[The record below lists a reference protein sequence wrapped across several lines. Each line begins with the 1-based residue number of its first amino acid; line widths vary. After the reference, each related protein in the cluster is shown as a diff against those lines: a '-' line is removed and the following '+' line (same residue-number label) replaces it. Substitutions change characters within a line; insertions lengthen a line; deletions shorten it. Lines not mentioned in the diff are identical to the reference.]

1 MTAIK
6 DKMEANN
13 PELEE
18 LPEMEQLRRHEVV
31 DPTCRGANLLRIP
44 QYNKVSFIPTDFV
57 IKCKYICQGMAFSL
71 SERQHLGIHGLLPA
85 AFETE
90 ELQVYRVISQLR
102 AENDN
107 LKKYII
113 LDNLQD
119 QNEKLY
125 YRTVIEHIQEL
136 LPIVYTPTVGLACQ
150 KFGYIFR
157 RPKGIYITINDNSVS
172 KIYQILSNWPEH
184 DVRAIVV
191 TDGERILGLGDL
203 GAYGMGIPIGKLALY
218 VALGG
223 VKPKW
228 CLPVLLDCGT
238 DREELLK
245 DPFYIGLRRKRIR
258 GAEYDLL
265 IDNFLRAC
273 VKRFGQKTLI
283 QFEDFANINAGRL
296 LAKYRNKYA
305 TFNDDIQGTAS
316 IVIAGLLSCGN
327 ILQKKMNEQ
336 IFLFLGAGA
345 AATGIADMCVLEMQ
359 HEGMSAK
366 DAYERIFLINS
377 KGLITVNSPIV
388 KPEHQKYAK
397 EMPHITD
404 LLEIIDK
411 VRPTGIIGVSTVH
424 GAFSEQIIRK
434 MAELNER
441 PIIFAL
447 SNPTSK
453 SECTAE
459 EAIRYTKG
467 KVLFAS
473 GSPFPEVIY
482 DGKRYKP
489 GQGNN
494 SYIFP
499 GVGLGIVLFEVR
511 NIVEEI
517 FLIAARKVSSSVT
530 ERDIS
535 FGRIYPSL
543 RRIREI
549 SAAIAL
555 EIGEYSYQ
563 HGIAGLY
570 PKPENMEQYIQSQI
584 YSVQYDELICKQY
597 SWPIEDTKRNIP
609 VPSTEESSN

>member
-1 MTAIK
+1 MAK
-6 DKMEANN
+6 NN
-13 PELEE
+13 WESEE
-18 LPEMEQLRRHEVV
+18 LSEVDQLYHHEIIS
-31 DPTCRGANLLRIP
+31 PPCRGADLLRTAR
-44 QYNKVSFIPTDFV
+44 YNKE
-57 IKCKYICQGMAFSL
+57 MAFSL
-71 SERQHLGIHGLLPA
+71 PERQHLRIHGLLPA

-90 ELQVYRVISQLR
+90 ELQVYRVICQLR
-102 AENDN
+102 ATNDE
-107 LKKYII
+107 LLKYII

-125 YRTVIEHIQEL
+125 YRVVTDHVREL
-136 LPIVYTPTVGLACQ
+136 LPIIYTPTVGLACQ
-150 KFGYIFR
+150 KFGHIFR
-157 RPKGIYITINDNSVS
+157 RPKGIFITVNDNSVS
-172 KIYQILSNWPEH
+172 KIYQILSNWPEY
-184 DVRAIVV
+184 DVRAIIV

-203 GAYGMGIPIGKLALY
+203 GAYGMGIPVGKLSLY

-223 VKPKW
+223 VQPSW

-238 DREELLK
+238 DRQELLE
-245 DPFYIGLRRKRIR
+245 DPFYIGLRRKRVR

-265 IDNFLRAC
+265 IDNFMKAC

-283 QFEDFANINAGRL
+283 QFEDFANTNAGRL
-296 LAKYRNKYA
+296 LAKYRDKYA
-305 TFNDDIQGTAS
+305 MFNDDIQGTAS

-327 ILQKKMNEQ
+327 ILQRKMSEQ
-336 IFLFLGAGA
+336 IFLFLGAGT
-345 AATGIADMCVLEMQ
+345 AATGIADMCALQMQ
-359 HEGMSAK
+359 CEGTSAK
-366 DAYERIFLINS
+366 DAYRRIFLINS

-388 KPEHQKYAK
+388 KPEHEKYAK
-397 EMPHITD
+397 EMPHISD
-404 LLEIIDK
+404 LLEIIEK
-411 VRPTGIIGVSTVH
+411 VRPTGIIGASTVRD
-424 GAFSEQIIRK
+424 AFSQQIIQK

-473 GSPFPEVIY
+473 GSPFPEVNY

-499 GVGLGIVLFEVR
+499 GVGLGVVLFEVR
-511 NIVEEI
+511 HIDDEI
-517 FLIAARKVSSSVT
+517 FLIAARKVASSVT

-555 EIGEYSYQ
+555 EIGQYSYK

-570 PKPENMEQYIQSQI
+570 PEPENMKKYIQSQI
-584 YSVQYDELICKQY
+584 YSIHYDELICEQY
-597 SWPIEDTKRNIP
+597 NWPIEDTKRNIS
-609 VPSTEESSN
+609 VPSTDENSN